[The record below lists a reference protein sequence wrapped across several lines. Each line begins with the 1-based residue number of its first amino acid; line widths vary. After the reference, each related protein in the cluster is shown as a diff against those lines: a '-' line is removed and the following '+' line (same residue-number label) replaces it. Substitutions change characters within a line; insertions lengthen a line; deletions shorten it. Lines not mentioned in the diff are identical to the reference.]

1 MTVDSDVRGDLAFA
15 QGMNKAF
22 HIEPLISTHG
32 DPPFARP
39 MTVNKI
45 ESCLTFGRAG
55 RLRNIARY
63 SKPVAI
69 LHQHVAV
76 VAQPALLAVSI
87 ELGIGVGRAG
97 MGFVRTL

>member
-1 MTVDSDVRGDLAFA
+1 
-15 QGMNKAF
+15 
-22 HIEPLISTHG
+22 
-32 DPPFARP
+32 

-63 SKPVAI
+63 SKPVAV
-69 LHQHVAV
+69 LHQHVAD
-76 VAQPALLAVSI
+76 VAQPALLAVALAI

-97 MGFVRTL
+97 MGFVRTLLPAEVALPIAPALGRLA